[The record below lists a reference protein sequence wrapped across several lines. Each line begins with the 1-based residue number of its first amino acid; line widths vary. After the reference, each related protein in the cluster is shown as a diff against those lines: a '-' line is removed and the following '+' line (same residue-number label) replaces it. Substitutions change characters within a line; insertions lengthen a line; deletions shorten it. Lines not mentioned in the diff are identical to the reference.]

1 MKRIKLRSYFVKIK
15 NTTYICPECGCMDD
29 DSDSRLLRRMKPDRG
44 CTMSKC
50 KECGC
55 KIYLTYSIFGN
66 IETIKR

>member
-1 MKRIKLRSYFVKIK
+1 
-15 NTTYICPECGCMDD
+15 MDD
-29 DSDSRLLRRMKPDRG
+29 DGDSRLLRRMKPDRG